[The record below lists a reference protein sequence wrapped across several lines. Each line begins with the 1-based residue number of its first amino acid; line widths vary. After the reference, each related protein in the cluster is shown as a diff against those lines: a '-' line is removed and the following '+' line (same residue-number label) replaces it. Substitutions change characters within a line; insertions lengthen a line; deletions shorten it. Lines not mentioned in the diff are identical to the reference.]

1 MQNLTPRY
9 NTRKQRSLSCFCMVR
24 GYSST
29 RTYVTLW
36 GRAVLGD
43 RGGSSV
49 RVRCACT
56 NNRARESLI
65 RVLYWSPLH
74 LEDLLGDVVPEQL
87 VSVAIRVQPRHGTAI
102 CVCRPA
108 QEAHQT
114 KYESDDAHSHILLGT
129 GQRRAH
135 PLQAERNW
143 NGAVHNLRTSS
154 AVSVSWPSLQRSTS
168 APPVPAPVRRRV
180 PCFVCGPCHLYHRLR
195 SSTLDCVNLSTH
207 SGAEGGGRS
216 VSALIFQTN
225 PCARSQSKHTQHSS
239 SREISLVFARGR
251 PFVLLLLLP
260 PPLLLLLAVGAPAA
274 GTQE

>member
-154 AVSVSWPSLQRSTS
+154 AVSVSWPSLQPTQGEHNVMTNRCHKQQVCRPNGEARTLEYIS
-168 APPVPAPVRRRV
+168 AA
-180 PCFVCGPCHLYHRLR
+180 CASSCATQSSMLCLR
-195 SSTLDCVNLSTH
+195 TLP
-207 SGAEGGGRS
+207 
-216 VSALIFQTN
+216 LI
-225 PCARSQSKHTQHSS
+225 P
-239 SREISLVFARGR
+239 
-251 PFVLLLLLP
+251 
-260 PPLLLLLAVGAPAA
+260 
-274 GTQE
+274 